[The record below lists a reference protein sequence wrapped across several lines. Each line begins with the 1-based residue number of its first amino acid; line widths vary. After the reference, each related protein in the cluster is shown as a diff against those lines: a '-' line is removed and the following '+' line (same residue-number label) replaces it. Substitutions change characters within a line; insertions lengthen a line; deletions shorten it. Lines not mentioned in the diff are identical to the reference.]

1 MAISKDKLK
10 IKPTNREI
18 KIFYQ
23 LKERFDKI
31 IQEQAEM
38 YHSFQSSRD
47 PAEREFLAK
56 RIQALEE
63 GIIHEV
69 AQENNMTFDKVAR
82 AFCKVDLYLE

>member
-18 KIFYQ
+18 QIFYQ

-47 PAEREFLAK
+47 PAERVS
-56 RIQALEE
+56 
-63 GIIHEV
+63 G
-69 AQENNMTFDKVAR
+69 QENSGS
-82 AFCKVDLYLE
+82 